1 MTTKSKAAKKAKPVA
16 KPTKPAAKPKQL
28 METLYTMP
36 KEVSEW
42 IERANS
48 TIQHLKTQ
56 VATLKEENV
65 NLKAYRNFAEHRILR
80 SEAE

>member
-1 MTTKSKAAKKAKPVA
+1 MTTKSKAAKKAKPKVA
-16 KPTKPAAKPKQL
+16 KPAAKPKES
-28 METLYTMP
+28 MERLYSMP

>member
-1 MTTKSKAAKKAKPVA
+1 MTTKSKAANKAKPVA

>member
-1 MTTKSKAAKKAKPVA
+1 MTTKSKAAKKAKP
-16 KPTKPAAKPKQL
+16 KPTKPAAKPKQS

-36 KEVSEW
+36 TEVSEW

-48 TIQHLKTQ
+48 TIQHLRTQ
-56 VATLKEENV
+56 VATLKEENI
-65 NLKAYRNFAEHRILR
+65 NLKAYRKFAEHRILR